1 MSLFL
6 RKSIDELQ
14 ADAAHEGAHTLKRS
28 LGPLNLV
35 SLGVGAIIGTGIFVL
50 TGTAAAQHAGP
61 ALVLSFVLAGVG
73 CLFAGLCYAEFAS
86 MIPIAG
92 SAYTYGY
99 ATLGELFAWI
109 IGWDLILEY
118 LFGAAT
124 VAAGWSAYVTSFLK
138 DIGIVLPFALT
149 HPAGQYVQ
157 VPGVNG
163 AEGAWVRATDALSL
177 SLQQQGVAMANL
189 PHADGGFNLIAA
201 LAILVVTLLLILGT
215 KESARFNNLAV
226 AIKLAVVLAFIGAGG
241 YYVLTHMGQ
250 ATDNWTPFIPPQIG
264 DGQFGWSG
272 IVAASGVIFFAY
284 IGFDAVSTTAQEA
297 KNPQK
302 DMPIGILGSLLVC
315 TVLYILVTGIM
326 TGIVEYPQL
335 NVAEPIAVAI
345 EATGYSALASLI
357 KVGAIAGLSSVM
369 LVMLMAQPRI
379 FFTMSRDGLLP
390 PVFSRLHPR
399 FRTPH
404 VSTAMTG
411 AVCALL
417 AGLYDVSTLGHLVSI
432 GTLLAFVIVCAG
444 VWYLRVKEPNRV
456 RPFKTPLVP
465 LVPLLGILV
474 CLYMMSGLPVEAWER
489 LLIWLAIGL
498 AIYFLYGRR
507 HSVLQRTGHAVGS
520 GLDAPPAP
528 ATPDGTPDERLTPPV
543 N

>member
-177 SLQQQGVAMANL
+177 SLQQQGVAMSSL
-189 PHADGGFNLIAA
+189 PTADGGFNLIAA

-226 AIKLAVVLAFIGAGG
+226 AIKLAVVLAFIGVGG
-241 YYVLTHMGQ
+241 YYVFTHMGQ
-250 ATDNWTPFIPPQIG
+250 AQANWTPFIPPQIG
-264 DGQFGWSG
+264 PGQFGWSG

-302 DMPIGILGSLLVC
+302 DMPIGILGSLIVC
-315 TVLYILVTGIM
+315 TILYILVTAIM
-326 TGIVEYPQL
+326 TGIVKYPQL

-345 EATGYSALASLI
+345 EATGYNALASLI

-404 VSTAMTG
+404 VSTMMTG
-411 AVCALL
+411 VACALL

-444 VWYLRVKEPNRV
+444 VWYLRVKEPTRV

-465 LVPLLGILV
+465 LVPILGIAV

-489 LLIWLAIGL
+489 LVIWLALGL

-520 GLDAPPAP
+520 GFDEP
-528 ATPDGTPDERLTPPV
+528 GTPGSGERVTPPV